1 VLFPAPSIAVLK
13 HCRALCAPFLCAP
26 FLCAPFLSAPSAG
39 IGRLLAGGAFAALL
53 LVGMMTGAAPAGAD
67 SKRTYLDL
75 SHDTMRQQLAMNDL
89 EAAAR
94 TLSWIRRV
102 DREDDV
108 AAVLAAELQLR
119 RGNVA
124 LAAMSLLDIISGTDT
139 GPAAVRE
146 AQRVLTDLGDA
157 EGLAGVIVTDAMLD
171 DAVFGFG
178 KRPQSLVAA
187 EEGTFAYAVAT
198 VPQPDPDQMSRLLA
212 FAPTT
217 PALEMA
223 KAAGRAPTIP
233 IPGAPAPDATIPGA
247 AVETAALRSVPPTA
261 PDGGP
266 PALIDLVFE
275 NPADLELNFA
285 LFQEQIAT
293 NDLDGASATLER
305 VLLIDPRSKL
315 AKVLLADVKLR
326 KGDLIQ
332 ARSILRTLLGEEDT
346 PPEMA
351 ARAEAIL
358 AEVESQLDPLS
369 TQTRLALEL
378 GSTQN
383 AFGRADADEILFLN
397 LPISNTTPEK
407 SDSYVSYEIG
417 FDAVREL
424 DHQTPTLLEA
434 GIAVT
439 GRDTAHRD
447 LSDVRSLSARLSVT
461 QRAALTLSAGGFA
474 SVTRVNHRRFNHNAG
489 IYAALVTPFADN
501 WEASQSVSL
510 SRSTYAAYPGIA
522 DNAGRSER
530 SAVAKFSLSRQFSK
544 ALVNLAV
551 SAGRSKARARV
562 NDLKFAKSELTM
574 AGMVGDFSVT
584 GTLARQWTQNDVAD
598 VFVSPL
604 RAKKRQDTRTV
615 KLRYPRGSSL
625 GDLYFIPYLRMSSS
639 STKSNIPNNRREGAE
654 AAIGLETVF

>member
-1 VLFPAPSIAVLK
+1 MLP
-13 HCRALCAPFLCAP
+13 
-26 FLCAPFLSAPSAG
+26 
-39 IGRLLAGGAFAALL
+39 GGLIAALL
-53 LVGMMTGAAPAGAD
+53 FFGAMMGAAPTLAD

-75 SHDTMRQQLAMNDL
+75 SHDTMRQQLATNDL

-108 AAVLAAELQLR
+108 ATVLAAELQLR

-139 GPAAVRE
+139 GPAAVLE

-178 KRPQSLVAA
+178 EGPQSLFAA
-187 EEGTFAYAVAT
+187 EEGAFAYAVAT
-198 VPQPDPDQMSRLLA
+198 VPQPDPDQVSRLLA

-217 PALEMA
+217 PAIEMA

-285 LFQEQIAT
+285 LFQEQMAT

-332 ARSILRTLLGEEDT
+332 ARSILRTLLAEEDT
-346 PPEMA
+346 PPDMA
-351 ARAEAIL
+351 ARAEAI
-358 AEVESQLDPLS
+358 AEEVESRLDPLS
-369 TQTRLALEL
+369 TQTRLALEV
-378 GSTQN
+378 GNTQN
-383 AFGRADADEILFLN
+383 AFGRAEADEILFLN
-397 LPISNTTPEK
+397 LPINNTTPDK
-407 SDSYVSYEIG
+407 SDNYVSYEVG

-424 DHQTPTLLEA
+424 DRQTPTLLEA
-434 GIAVT
+434 GISVT

-447 LSDVRSLSARLSVT
+447 LSDVRSVSTRLSVT

-474 SVTRVNHRRFNHNAG
+474 SFTRVNGKSFNRNAG
-489 IYAALVTPFADN
+489 LYAAVVTPFAGQ
-501 WEASQSVSL
+501 WEASQSVSF
-510 SRSTYAAYPGIA
+510 SRSSYAAYPGIA
-522 DNAGRSER
+522 NNAGRSER

-551 SAGRSKARARV
+551 SAGRSKARSRV
-562 NDLKFAKSELTM
+562 NDLKFTKSELTM
-574 AGMVGDFSVT
+574 AGMIGDFSVT
-584 GTLARQWTQNDVAD
+584 GSLSRQWTRNDIAD

-604 RAKKRQDTRTV
+604 RPKKRQDTRTV
-615 KLRYPRGSSL
+615 KFRYPRGSSL
-625 GDLYFIPYLRMSSS
+625 GNLYFIPYLRLSSS
-639 STKSNIPNNRREGAE
+639 STKSNIPNNRREGSE